1 MHEVTITTTINEIED
16 YGGDNIGGNEKDN
29 DNEEIEDDGKTNAGV
44 KQPPPLNNRNQ
55 NYN

>member
-1 MHEVTITTTINEIED
+1 MNEIED
-16 YGGDNIGGNEKDN
+16 DGGDDIGGNENDN